1 MKRLAAAAAFC
12 TVFLSGSMARP
23 ADFLNGDQNFRSV
36 TNLTSE
42 MRWYDGLAQAEY
54 EAKRDGKLVFWLH
67 MLGNLSG
74 AT

>member
-1 MKRLAAAAAFC
+1 VKRLAAAISFC
-12 TVFLSGSMARP
+12 SIFLCGSIASP
-23 ADFLNGDQNFRSV
+23 ADLVMGDQNFRNV
-36 TNLTSE
+36 TNLTSQ
-42 MRWYDGLAQAEY
+42 MRWYDGLAQAEW

>member
-1 MKRLAAAAAFC
+1 MKRLAAAVAFC
-12 TVFLSGSMARP
+12 SIFISGSNASP
-23 ADFLNGDQNFRSV
+23 ADLVTGDQNFRNV
-36 TNLTSE
+36 TNLTSQ
-42 MRWYDGLAQAEY
+42 MRWYDGLAQAEW